1 MDIYPEYSNHDN
13 PLTAALAARTHKGSP
28 MNDRRIDLAALTL
41 RLTLGTMFV
50 AHGLMKYFVFTPEGT
65 ARFFE
70 SLGLPGPLA
79 YLTIAA
85 EVLGG
90 VALFVGYRT
99 RVVAAA
105 LVPVLL
111 GAAWAHAGN
120 GWVFSAPNGG
130 WEYPV
135 FMAFTAIA
143 AALLGDGRYAISAS
157 QPASRLATA

>member
-1 MDIYPEYSNHDN
+1 
-13 PLTAALAARTHKGSP
+13 
-28 MNDRRIDLAALTL
+28 MNDRRIDLAALLL

-50 AHGLMKYFVFTPEGT
+50 AHGFLKYFVFTPAGT
-65 ARFFE
+65 VKFFE

-90 VALFVGYRT
+90 IALIVGYHT
-99 RVVAAA
+99 RVVASA

-120 GWVFSAPNGG
+120 GWLFSSPNGG

-143 AALLGDGRYAISAS
+143 AALLGDGRYALRSTT
-157 QPASRLATA
+157 PAPRLATA